1 VQTGDPARV
10 HHDSVSPA
18 DAAARSG
25 RVRFSQ
31 AGITFPS
38 GPVGPHLWS
47 IFHDRKRNLIARL
60 KELGVK
66 LDREVNVTGTIQ
78 ELTLRISELEEELD
92 GDGGRN
98 GSDQAGPAVI
108 STSVQPGADITSGSI
123 TENPASTEIVE
134 LVAVETLA
142 TLHIDAL
149 HATRNEPVSIV
160 EPGVIIRVSEQDA
173 DELIDKGLAREV

>member
-1 VQTGDPARV
+1 MTEKE
-10 HHDSVSPA
+10 
-18 DAAARSG
+18 
-25 RVRFSQ
+25 
-31 AGITFPS
+31 T
-38 GPVGPHLWS
+38 
-47 IFHDRKRNLIARL
+47 LIARL

-92 GDGGRN
+92 EDEEAEVVVA
-98 GSDQAGPAVI
+98 STAVS
-108 STSVQPGADITSGSI
+108 STSGQPGADITPGSI

-142 TLHIDAL
+142 TLHIDAF

-173 DELIDKGLAREV
+173 DELIGKGLAREV

>member
-1 VQTGDPARV
+1 MTEKE
-10 HHDSVSPA
+10 
-18 DAAARSG
+18 
-25 RVRFSQ
+25 
-31 AGITFPS
+31 T
-38 GPVGPHLWS
+38 
-47 IFHDRKRNLIARL
+47 LIARL

-92 GDGGRN
+92 GDGGE
-98 GSDQAGPAVI
+98 GSDPPAVI